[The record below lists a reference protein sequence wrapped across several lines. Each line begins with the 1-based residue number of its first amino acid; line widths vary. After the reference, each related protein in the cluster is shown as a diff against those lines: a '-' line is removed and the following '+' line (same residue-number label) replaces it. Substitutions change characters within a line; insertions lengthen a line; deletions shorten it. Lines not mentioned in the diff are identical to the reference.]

1 MDEAHALKDKNSFRW
16 KNPENVELFQFMGKD
31 NVTFHTGSVLRAK
44 ASGYL
49 VMMQKTL
56 LFQLKSGDITCSQ
69 IGLRVLSFI
78 AKPAG
83 QGYDSISLTIPDD
96 VSGDSRDPT
105 KKLAS
110 KVAAYLEQYIEAME
124 KVKLKQGLKIAMSVS
139 GEGNAYLQETE
150 FWRLYKQNQ
159 SLCSLVMK
167 TAAGVVYLLACLLE
181 PFMPSFS
188 LEVFKQLNL
197 STEIHLSLSVD
208 KGDVDRLR
216 KPWDLLSAGHK
227 FGTPKPLFRELKYE
241 EVEFYRK
248 KYEGSQADRV
258 LRAEAEAAENVA
270 AQAEKHPDAD
280 SLYVE
285 EIDVGEEQTR
295 TVVSGLVKYIP
306 LDEMHNRKVCVSLQ
320 LKTSKHEGA
329 LNPKQ
334 WFLLIPIMI
343 TPRLSWLNRP
353 VLLLLENELH
363 SHGTKAEAKEK
374 PGDCPIFLLF
384 SVNTSG
390 QFVGL
395 AEMVSP
401 VDFDRTVEYWQQDS

>member
-1 MDEAHALKDKNSFRW
+1 NFV
-16 KNPENVELFQFMGKD
+16 N
-31 NVTFHTGSVLRAK
+31 
-44 ASGYL
+44 
-49 VMMQKTL
+49 
-56 LFQLKSGDITCSQ
+56 
-69 IGLRVLSFI
+69 RVLSFI

-83 QGYDSISLTIPDD
+83 QGYDSIIPTIPDD
-96 VSGDSRDPT
+96 VSGDSHDPT

-124 KVKLKQGLKIAMSVS
+124 KVKLKQGLKIAMSIS

-227 FGTPKPLFRELKYE
+227 IGTPKPLFRELKDE

-248 KYEGSQADRV
+248 KYEGSQANKV
-258 LRAEAEAAENVA
+258 LHAEAEAAENVA
-270 AQAEKHPDAD
+270 AQLKK
-280 SLYVE
+280 
-285 EIDVGEEQTR
+285 TK
-295 TVVSGLVKYIP
+295 VSDGTGK
-306 LDEMHNRKVCVSLQ
+306 KKS
-320 LKTSKHEGA
+320 GA
-329 LNPKQ
+329 KSGAKSSN
-334 WFLLIPIMI
+334 
-343 TPRLSWLNRP
+343 
-353 VLLLLENELH
+353 
-363 SHGTKAEAKEK
+363 EAKNKAAAE
-374 PGDCPIFLLF
+374 PDISITSLIFEL
-384 SVNTSG
+384 
-390 QFVGL
+390 
-395 AEMVSP
+395 VS
-401 VDFDRTVEYWQQDS
+401 